1 MYVLSGPLLRKEAL
15 VNLDTCTPGQRQI
28 ITTLDK
34 PLMVSAGAGSGKTF
48 TLTQRIAYALSEGG
62 PDASLLQ
69 GIDQVM
75 AITFTKKAAAELKS
89 RIKRQLAGM
98 GLVEEALKVDDAW
111 ISTIHGMCSRVLREH
126 ALELGI
132 DPAFSVI
139 SETESKCYYDEA
151 FDIVIKRIQDGNDAA
166 LKSFVGSLDVYSQGA
181 ASSSIE
187 AWVHKIT
194 SRALALPG
202 GFDAVVVPEVEGD
215 PSALMR
221 QMVELGETFVSCLEG
236 LPKQGKTD
244 AKNHEAATA
253 ALEMANEYLLEYGG
267 CTSFSDPDF
276 EAARFVEAF
285 FSFPKTSPK
294 YRVKESDPTF
304 FAEYRDAYAF
314 AAGQVEAAFSACD
327 VQALLRV
334 ARAVDEEYQRLKGA
348 ANIDNVDLL
357 RMAYHALTDYPEIA
371 DAYRRQFKIIM
382 IDEFQDTDELQ
393 VALVRALAQPGLS
406 NVCTVG
412 DAQQSIYRFRGADV
426 NVFFG
431 YRKRLEAECPEAQFV
446 SLPDNFRSHA
456 DVLSFVDKVFSQPQ
470 VFGDQFLSLAPK
482 GAVNNQE
489 DPLFDSRPRLSMALF
504 DCKVGGPG
512 LGAGRLECA
521 RRIADHFASLRDDAS
536 HPASPSD
543 MVLLLGNMSNVGV
556 YAQALRDAGFEC
568 LVAGGSTFSN
578 SQEVTLVA
586 SVVRL
591 FSSCTDNEALY
602 TVLTSPLFAL
612 GDDALLHLATGTS
625 RQGRRFR
632 RALADGFA
640 AWKDEKGL
648 TGLAPEQEDQIDFAH
663 ICLDAAFDSVRRFG
677 MAAGVR
683 TLLRSS
689 GWLIR
694 LEGEQA
700 QGQAIVGNLGKALR
714 MLEDVE
720 KLGLGLARTA
730 DRFENDLATLKLA
743 PGTLSASSSN
753 FVRIM
758 TVHASKG
765 LEFPHVAL
773 ADLRLSGKAESLVA
787 ENIAASTYVGLDS
800 PMLRSVRK
808 TIQGLH
814 EFIEQSDEP
823 GADIMQ
829 ASTYQDLMLSLKG
842 YVATQELSE
851 ARRLLYVALTRASK
865 SLFIGMAHSGNKN
878 FSYEG
883 KGILDDLHEALQWE
897 ASANAP
903 MQKLDYGGS
912 APMDFELTVLD
923 TPAERVE
930 HVVEEGKPFTIP
942 ASPLPPVPYCQPY
955 HASREEVFSYSSIGD
970 ASHWDSDPDEAAELP
985 MFEVDQAF
993 FEENATAL
1001 GTAFHRLA
1009 QRAIAQF
1016 DGVELKR
1023 PAAEVIAAQV
1033 RAQGLTPLQEVRLS
1047 AALDRWFASD
1057 IARSLV
1063 AKGVPRAEVPF
1074 MVCLGVASNAVYLEG
1089 EIDAVSFDEDGSAF
1103 LVDYKTGGS
1112 PDESA
1117 ARVFGKH
1124 LLQAQCYALA
1134 LMDQGSPRVTATFV
1148 RVEQESVADASQPQ
1162 TVEYTFTEQD
1172 REVLEQAVLSA
1183 YAQSLSA

>member
-126 ALELGI
+126 ALELGV

-151 FDIVIKRIQDGNDAA
+151 FDVVIKRIQDGNDAA

-187 AWVHKIT
+187 AWVRKIT

-431 YRKRLEAECPEAQFV
+431 YRKSLEAECPEAQFV

-521 RRIADHFASLRDDAS
+521 RRIAEHFASLRDDAS

-602 TVLTSPLFAL
+602 AVLTSPLFAL

-930 HVVEEGKPFTIP
+930 RVVEEGKPFTIP
-942 ASPLPPVPYCQPY
+942 ASPLPPAPYCQPY

-1033 RAQGLTPLQEVRLS
+1033 RAQRLTPLQEVRLS

-1134 LMDQGSPRVTATFV
+1134 LMNQGSPRVTATFV

>member
-62 PDASLLQ
+62 PDASPLQ
-69 GIDQVM
+69 SIDQVM

-126 ALELGI
+126 ALELGV

-236 LPKQGKTD
+236 LSKQGKTD

-253 ALEMANEYLLEYGG
+253 ALEMANKYLLEYGG

-357 RMAYHALTDYPEIA
+357 RMAYHALTDCPEIA

-431 YRKRLEAECPEAQFV
+431 YRKSLEAECPEAQFV

-521 RRIADHFASLRDDAS
+521 RRIAEHFASLRDDAS

-543 MVLLLGNMSNVGV
+543 MVLLLGSMSNVGV

-591 FSSCTDNEALY
+591 FSSCTDSEALY
-602 TVLTSPLFAL
+602 AVLTSPLFAL

-632 RALADGFA
+632 RTLADGFA

-730 DRFENDLATLKLA
+730 DRFESDLATLKLA

-897 ASANAP
+897 ASASAP
-903 MQKLDYGGS
+903 VQKLDYGGS

-930 HVVEEGKPFTIP
+930 RVVEEGKPFTIP
-942 ASPLPPVPYCQPY
+942 ASPLPPAPYCQPY

-1016 DGVELKR
+1016 DGVKLKR

-1033 RAQGLTPLQEVRLS
+1033 RAQGLTPSQEVRLS

-1057 IARSLV
+1057 IARVLV
-1063 AKGVPRAEVPF
+1063 ANGVPRAEVPF

-1089 EIDAVSFDEDGSAF
+1089 EIDAVSFDGDGSAF

-1134 LMDQGSPRVTATFV
+1134 LMAQGSPRVTATFV

>member
-62 PDASLLQ
+62 PNALPLQ
-69 GIDQVM
+69 SIDQVM

-89 RIKRQLAGM
+89 RIKRQLTGM

-431 YRKRLEAECPEAQFV
+431 YRKSLEAECPEAQFV

-521 RRIADHFASLRDDAS
+521 RRIAEHFASLRDDAS

-602 TVLTSPLFAL
+602 AVLTSPLFAL

-632 RALADGFA
+632 RTLADGFA

-730 DRFENDLATLKLA
+730 DRFESDLATLKLA

-883 KGILDDLHEALQWE
+883 KGILDDLHEALRWE
-897 ASANAP
+897 ASENAP
-903 MQKLDYGGS
+903 VQKLDYGGS

-923 TPAERVE
+923 TPAERAE
-930 HVVEEGKPFTIP
+930 RVVEEGKPFTIP
-942 ASPLPPVPYCQPY
+942 ASPLPPAPYCQPY

-970 ASHWDSDPDEAAELP
+970 ASHWNSDSDEAAELS

-1016 DGVELKR
+1016 DGFELKR
-1023 PAAEVIAAQV
+1023 PAAEVVAAQV
-1033 RAQGLTPLQEVRLS
+1033 RAQGLTPSQELRLGV
-1047 AALDRWFASD
+1047 ALDRWFASD
-1057 IARSLV
+1057 IARALV

-1134 LMDQGSPRVTATFV
+1134 LMAQGSPRVTATFV

>member
-62 PDASLLQ
+62 PDASPLQ
-69 GIDQVM
+69 SIDQVM

-126 ALELGI
+126 ALELGV

-236 LPKQGKTD
+236 LSKQGKTD

-253 ALEMANEYLLEYGG
+253 ALEMANKYLLEYGG

-431 YRKRLEAECPEAQFV
+431 YRKSLEAECPEAQFV

-521 RRIADHFASLRDDAS
+521 RRIAEHFASLRDDAS

-543 MVLLLGNMSNVGV
+543 MVLLLGSMSNVGV

-591 FSSCTDNEALY
+591 FSSCTDSEALY
-602 TVLTSPLFAL
+602 AVLTSPLFAL

-632 RALADGFA
+632 RTLADGFA

-700 QGQAIVGNLGKALR
+700 QGQAIVGNLGKVLR

-897 ASANAP
+897 ASASAP
-903 MQKLDYGGS
+903 VQKLDYGGS

-930 HVVEEGKPFTIP
+930 RVVEEGKPFTIP
-942 ASPLPPVPYCQPY
+942 ASPLPPAPYCQPY
-955 HASREEVFSYSSIGD
+955 YASREEVFSYSSIGD

-1033 RAQGLTPLQEVRLS
+1033 RAQGLTPSQEVRLS

-1057 IARSLV
+1057 IARVLV
-1063 AKGVPRAEVPF
+1063 DKGAPRAEVPF

-1089 EIDAVSFDEDGSAF
+1089 EIDAVSFDGDGSAF

-1134 LMDQGSPRVTATFV
+1134 LMAQGSPRVTATFV

>member
-126 ALELGI
+126 ALELGV

-151 FDIVIKRIQDGNDAA
+151 FDVVIKRIQDGNDAA

-187 AWVHKIT
+187 AWVRKIT
-194 SRALALPG
+194 SRAFALPG

-431 YRKRLEAECPEAQFV
+431 YRKSLEAECPEAQFV

-521 RRIADHFASLRDDAS
+521 RRIAEHFASLRDDAS

-602 TVLTSPLFAL
+602 AVLTSPLFAL

-930 HVVEEGKPFTIP
+930 RVVEEGKPFTIP
-942 ASPLPPVPYCQPY
+942 ASPLPPAPYCQPY

-1023 PAAEVIAAQV
+1023 PAAEVIAVQV
-1033 RAQGLTPLQEVRLS
+1033 RAQGLTPSQEVRLG

-1134 LMDQGSPRVTATFV
+1134 LMAQGSPRVTATFV

>member
-62 PDASLLQ
+62 PDASPLQ
-69 GIDQVM
+69 SIDQVM

-151 FDIVIKRIQDGNDAA
+151 FDIVIKRIQDDNDAA

-267 CTSFSDPDF
+267 CTSFLDPDF

-431 YRKRLEAECPEAQFV
+431 YRKSLEAECPEAQFV

-521 RRIADHFASLRDDAS
+521 RRIAEHFASLRDDAS

-602 TVLTSPLFAL
+602 AVLTSPLFAL

-730 DRFENDLATLKLA
+730 DRFEGDLATLKLA

-930 HVVEEGKPFTIP
+930 RVVEEGKPFTIP
-942 ASPLPPVPYCQPY
+942 ASPLPPAPYCQPY

-970 ASHWDSDPDEAAELP
+970 TSHWDSDPDEAAELP

-1033 RAQGLTPLQEVRLS
+1033 RAQRLTPLQEVRLG

>member
-15 VNLDTCTPGQRQI
+15 VNLDTCTPGQRRI

-62 PDASLLQ
+62 PDASPLQ
-69 GIDQVM
+69 SIDQVM

-194 SRALALPG
+194 SRSLALPG

-431 YRKRLEAECPEAQFV
+431 YRKSLEAECPEAQFV

-521 RRIADHFASLRDDAS
+521 RRIAEHFASLRDDAS

-602 TVLTSPLFAL
+602 AVLTSPLFAL

-930 HVVEEGKPFTIP
+930 RVVEEGKPFTIP
-942 ASPLPPVPYCQPY
+942 ASPLPPAPYCQPY

-1001 GTAFHRLA
+1001 GTAFHRLV

-1033 RAQGLTPLQEVRLS
+1033 RARGLTPSQEVRLS

-1134 LMDQGSPRVTATFV
+1134 LMAQGSPRVTATFV

>member
-62 PDASLLQ
+62 PDASPLQ
-69 GIDQVM
+69 SIDQVM

-253 ALEMANEYLLEYGG
+253 ALEMANGYLLEYGG

-334 ARAVDEEYQRLKGA
+334 ARAVDGEYQRLKGA

-431 YRKRLEAECPEAQFV
+431 YRKSLEAECPEAQFV

-512 LGAGRLECA
+512 LGVGRLECA
-521 RRIADHFASLRDDAS
+521 RRIAEHFASLRDDAS

-602 TVLTSPLFAL
+602 TVLASPLFAL

-930 HVVEEGKPFTIP
+930 RVVEEGKPFTIP
-942 ASPLPPVPYCQPY
+942 ASPLPPAPYCQPY

-1033 RAQGLTPLQEVRLS
+1033 RAQGLTPSQEVRLS

-1134 LMDQGSPRVTATFV
+1134 LMAQGSPRVTATFV

>member
-62 PDASLLQ
+62 PNALPLQ
-69 GIDQVM
+69 SIDQVM

-89 RIKRQLAGM
+89 RIKRQLTGM

-431 YRKRLEAECPEAQFV
+431 YRKSLEAECPEAQFV

-521 RRIADHFASLRDDAS
+521 RRIAEHFASLRDDAS

-602 TVLTSPLFAL
+602 AVLTSPLFAF

-930 HVVEEGKPFTIP
+930 RVVEEGKPFTIP
-942 ASPLPPVPYCQPY
+942 ASPLPPAPYCQPY

-1033 RAQGLTPLQEVRLS
+1033 RARGLTPSQEVRLS

>member
-62 PDASLLQ
+62 PDASPLQ
-69 GIDQVM
+69 SIDQVM

-126 ALELGI
+126 ALELGV

-151 FDIVIKRIQDGNDAA
+151 FDIVIKRIQGGNDVA

-244 AKNHEAATA
+244 AKNHEAAAA

-327 VQALLRV
+327 VQALLRI

-357 RMAYHALTDYPEIA
+357 RMAYHALADYPEIA

-431 YRKRLEAECPEAQFV
+431 YRKSLEAECPEAQFV

-521 RRIADHFASLRDDAS
+521 RRIAEHFASLRDDAS

-602 TVLTSPLFAL
+602 AVLTSPLFAL

-625 RQGRRFR
+625 RQGCRFR
-632 RALADGFA
+632 RTLADGFA

-694 LEGEQA
+694 LEGQQA

-714 MLEDVE
+714 MLEDAE

-823 GADIMQ
+823 GVDIMQ

-897 ASANAP
+897 ASASAP
-903 MQKLDYGGS
+903 VQKLDYGGS

-930 HVVEEGKPFTIP
+930 RVVEEGKPFTIP
-942 ASPLPPVPYCQPY
+942 ASPLPPAPYCQPY

-1033 RAQGLTPLQEVRLS
+1033 RAQGLTPSQEVRLS

-1057 IARSLV
+1057 IARVLV
-1063 AKGVPRAEVPF
+1063 ANGVPRAEVPF
-1074 MVCLGVASNAVYLEG
+1074 MVCLGVPSNAVYLEG
-1089 EIDAVSFDEDGSAF
+1089 EIDAVSFDGDGSAF
-1103 LVDYKTGGS
+1103 LIDYKTGGS

-1134 LMDQGSPRVTATFV
+1134 LMAQGSPRVTATFV

-1162 TVEYTFTEQD
+1162 TVEYAFTEQD

>member
-62 PDASLLQ
+62 PNASPLQ
-69 GIDQVM
+69 SIDQVM

-89 RIKRQLAGM
+89 RIKRQLTGM

-166 LKSFVGSLDVYSQGA
+166 LKSFVGSLDVYSQGV

-253 ALEMANEYLLEYGG
+253 ALEMANGYLLEYGG

-334 ARAVDEEYQRLKGA
+334 ARAVDGEYQRLKGA

-431 YRKRLEAECPEAQFV
+431 YRKSLEAECPEAQFV

-521 RRIADHFASLRDDAS
+521 RRIAEHFASLRDDAS

-930 HVVEEGKPFTIP
+930 RVVEEGKPFTIP

-1033 RAQGLTPLQEVRLS
+1033 RAQGLTPSQEVRLS